1 LMTLRRIMCGLSTTA
16 AFGDCEEP
24 VAQIPGPTIAIP
36 KSRALDTANF
46 VPNFISLPPVESSK
60 ERDISGAIAV
70 PRAFGRE
77 FGSFSEAMCEVF
89 SGRRG
94 IE

>member
-1 LMTLRRIMCGLSTTA
+1 MCGLSTTA
-16 AFGDCEEP
+16 AFGDCLVEEP
-24 VAQIPGPTIAIP
+24 VAQIPGPTIATP

-60 ERDISGAIAV
+60 ERHISGAIAV
-70 PRAFGRE
+70 PRTFGKE
-77 FGSFSEAMCEVF
+77 FGSFSSAMCEVF